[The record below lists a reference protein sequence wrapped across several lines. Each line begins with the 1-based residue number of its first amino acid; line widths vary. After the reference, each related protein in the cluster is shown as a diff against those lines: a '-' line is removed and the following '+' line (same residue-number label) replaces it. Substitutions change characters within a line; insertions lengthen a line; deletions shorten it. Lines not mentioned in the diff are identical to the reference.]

1 MAFKFT
7 RLVISSPPVI
17 NLEFKIPDRKIL
29 SDIALIRRY
38 NFYKFMIF
46 TIGIKLNPLIW
57 ILNKIG
63 KDLIYVSCKLNLS
76 NFGYFIRPALSLLL
90 SNVLGNVLFV
100 YSSYFL
106 GRGGL

>member
-1 MAFKFT
+1 MASKFT
-7 RLVISSPPVI
+7 RLVISRPPVI

-46 TIGIKLNPLIW
+46 TIGIKLNPLIS